1 MASRAAK
8 RLGERVFAYGSAIG
22 NVGGHVPWRV
32 ASSNR
37 RHAVTAAFQPPSTSA
52 RRGVAAVREQHADR
66 ASPSTAH
73 LDGMNDEQRA
83 AILAPIAP

>member
-8 RLGERVFAYGSAIG
+8 RLGARVFARGSAIG

-37 RHAVTAAFQPPSTSA
+37 RDAVTAAFPSPPPYPSA
-52 RRGVAAVREQHADR
+52 RRGVAAVREYHA
-66 ASPSTAH
+66 
-73 LDGMNDEQRA
+73 GE
-83 AILAPIAP
+83 

>member
-32 ASSNR
+32 RAQPAPRGDR
-37 RHAVTAAFQPPSTSA
+37 RVPQPPTPPRDEAWQS
-52 RRGVAAVREQHADR
+52 VNNMPI
-66 ASPSTAH
+66 ASPVHCALTA
-73 LDGMNDEQRA
+73 
-83 AILAPIAP
+83 